1 MGFNELLSMKQKL
14 TPEALTRL
22 RAIEYYK
29 EGHSQRE
36 TAKKFGVHFT
46 TIGEWIKM
54 YVEGGAEALNVPLK
68 PRPVHAL
75 DVDELRGMV
84 GHVSEK
90 HAPRIAALIDL
101 ATTGHLNETAAAH
114 GITPQGLA
122 KWRRD
127 YLAGK
132 WPGTVSI

>member
-1 MGFNELLSMKQKL
+1 MMKKQKL

-22 RAIEYYK
+22 RAIEYYN

-36 TAKKFGVHFT
+36 TARKFGVHFT
-46 TIGEWIKM
+46 TIGEWLKM
-54 YVEGGAEALNVPLK
+54 YAEGGAEALKVPLK
-68 PRPVHAL
+68 PRPVHVL
-75 DVDELRGMV
+75 DLDELSGMV
-84 GHVSEK
+84 GMVAEK
-90 HAPRIAALIDL
+90 YERRIAALLDL

-114 GITPQGLA
+114 GVTPQGLA

-132 WPGTVSI
+132 WPVTISE